1 MQLFN
6 KCLTSVLTY
15 SELVASYQRMR
26 SSDSANPSNPRVANR
41 RRSASNVA
49 ARRRRT
55 TQRRASTFQMRRA
68 WKNWATKF
76 VQELLFWLYDG
87 DLLLAGGGSMSVGD
101 PITATTLGGSGD
113 LIKENNVFVFSD
125 LTLVLLLRLIP
136 SLFVSWVVSL
146 LKKNHRHSI
155 SDDWLNY
162 CSKLYKICD
171 IISLETWSFEPSWY
185 E

>member
-1 MQLFN
+1 MPDICFNLFRAG
-6 KCLTSVLTY
+6 SIIPEDEIFGFGQ
-15 SELVASYQRMR
+15 SEQ
-26 SSDSANPSNPRVANR
+26 P
-41 RRSASNVA
+41 
-49 ARRRRT
+49 ARRESTAFSVKRRGTST
-55 TQRRASTFQMRRA
+55 TYNS
-68 WKNWATKF
+68 KESVYLPDATSMEKLSDKVCARIAF
-76 VQELLFWLYDG
+76 LTVWWRPPVGWGRVYERWWPNNSHYL
-87 DLLLAGGGSMSVGD
+87 GGW
-101 PITATTLGGSGD
+101 GSGD
-113 LIKENNVFVFSD
+113 LIKESNVFVFSD

-171 IISLETWSFEPSWY
+171 IISLETWSVEPSWY